1 MIMIPAII
9 ALTVS
14 VVHISDGSTS
24 ADRSHSR
31 NLGADGTHSFPAMD
45 TDTAENTTAA
55 LRPVSRTVV
64 PSIASFT
71 ATPRTNFLIGSDQ
84 YEVETAGQHWSLS
97 SPDDRTLRFEMRPG
111 DRAWFD
117 TGSVDRSQVE
127 RLSRIPAGTAI
138 DIAYEFMLEPGA
150 ASTSPWFVT
159 AELHNEDSEAGVPTS
174 PPVAIELAGEHLRVV
189 ARYCPT
195 GLNPSNRAG
204 NLKMLRLWTDPNAIQ
219 RGRYYDIK
227 IRANVDNTSKGRL
240 DVWVSGIQ
248 VVNYHGPLGYGFAT
262 YWLEGLYRSAD
273 RSRTVVANFRDL
285 MMTTGSTPR

>member
-9 ALTVS
+9 ALVAS
-14 VVHISDGSTS
+14 VVNISDGSTFI
-24 ADRSHSR
+24 DRSHSR
-31 NLGADGTHSFPAMD
+31 NLGADRTHGFPATD
-45 TDTAENTTAA
+45 TDMAGNTTAA
-55 LRPVSRTVV
+55 LRPMSQTVV
-64 PSIASFT
+64 PSITSFT
-71 ATPRTNFLIGSDQ
+71 ATPRTNFLIGSDR
-84 YEVETAGQHWSLS
+84 YEVETAGRHWSLS

-117 TGSVDRSQVE
+117 TGSVDRAQVE
-127 RLSRIPAGTAI
+127 RLSRIPAGTAVN
-138 DIAYEFMLEPGA
+138 IAYEFMLEPGA
-150 ASTSPWFVT
+150 ASASPWFVT

-240 DVWVSGIQ
+240 DVWVSGIK
-248 VVNYHGPLGYGFAT
+248 VVNYRGPLGYGFPT

-285 MMTTGSTPR
+285 MMTTGSTPP